1 MALKHQELIDKMTLE
16 EKCSLLSGFDFW
28 QTKAVRDLLPS
39 AFLSDGPSGLRKQ
52 AAAADH
58 LGLNPSI
65 PAVCM
70 PSSATIANSFN
81 PEMAYLAGKTIGEEM
96 LAADVSL
103 LLGPGVNMKRN
114 PRCGRNFEYYS
125 EDPYLAGK
133 MAVGFINGVQ
143 ANGAGACL
151 KHFAANNQ
159 EIRRMM
165 SDSIVDERAL
175 REIYLTAFEIAVKE
189 ANPKA
194 VMSSYNRLNGTYA
207 NENIKLLKEILRDEW
222 GYEGMVVSDWG
233 GNDDRVKA
241 LKATSDLE
249 MPTTCGETDAEVVKA
264 VKDGSLNESY
274 VNESVDR
281 IIDFVLS
288 TKKDTKRDYSF
299 DKEEHHKMAQK
310 VAEESLVLLKNKDN
324 VLPLKEGTKVAI
336 IGNLA
341 KQARFQGAGSSIVN
355 PFHVEQVSDVIGE
368 YPLEVVG
375 YAEGYKRYGKKK
387 QKLIDKAVEVAD
399 KADVLLVFVGLDEV
413 TEAEGFDRHD
423 IRIPGN
429 QRDLIAALYHVGK
442 PIVII
447 LECGSPVELPF
458 LDRVDAL
465 LHAYLPGEAGVKA
478 IFNILTG
485 KVNPSGKLAESY
497 PFGYMDCPSADHFGK
512 GDRTIEYR
520 ESIFIGYRY
529 YNTSGVFARF
539 PFGYGL
545 SYTSFKYSDLK
556 VSEKGVS
563 FKVANVG
570 EREGKEIT
578 QLYIGKK
585 DSFIP
590 RPKCE
595 FKGFQKVTLKP
606 GESKEIFI
614 PFDEYSFRYWNRKS
628 ARYEIEGGVY
638 QIYVG
643 PSSVSLPLEEEIS
656 IKGTKAPVPYDL
668 SKLPLFTKA
677 QVRRV
682 SDEEFEELLGY
693 PIPEKG
699 IRFIKKKRIL
709 VDYNTPTCDLKYSK
723 GWTGRLFEWAI
734 RFAIKLMRKTGH
746 RMNANTLVMGVYY
759 NPTRAYSRMGGG
771 VINYDQLDGLI
782 MMFNGKFFGGLHH
795 FFKAGRKRKKAAKAA
810 KKAAKEKAKASA

>member
-1 MALKHQELIDKMTLE
+1 MALKHQDLIDKMTLE
-16 EKCSLLSGFDFW
+16 EKCSLLSGLDFW
-28 QTKAVRDLLPS
+28 QTKPVRDLLPS
-39 AFLSDGPSGLRKQ
+39 AFVSDGPSGLRKQ
-52 AAAADH
+52 AEAADH

-70 PSSATIANSFN
+70 PSSATIANSFD
-81 PEMAYLAGKTIGEEM
+81 PEVSYLAGKTIAEEM
-96 LAADVSL
+96 LAANVSL
-103 LLGPGVNMKRN
+103 LLGPGINMKRN

-133 MAVGFINGVQ
+133 MAAGFVNGVQ
-143 ANGAGACL
+143 SLGVGACL

-175 REIYLTAFEIAVKE
+175 REIYLTAFEIAIKE

-207 NENIKLLKEILRDEW
+207 NENVKLLKDILRDEW
-222 GYEGMVVSDWG
+222 GYQGIVVSDWG
-233 GNDDRVKA
+233 GNDNRINA

-264 VKDGSLNESY
+264 VREGTLDERY
-274 VNESVDR
+274 VDESVDR
-281 IIDFVLS
+281 LIEFVLS
-288 TKKDTKRDYSF
+288 TRKEDGKTYSF
-299 DKEEHHKMAQK
+299 DKEEHHKAAER
-310 VAEESLVLLKNKDN
+310 VAEESLVLLKNKDDI
-324 VLPLKEGTKVAI
+324 LPLKDGTKVAI

-355 PFHVEQVSDVIGE
+355 PFHVDQVADIIGE
-368 YPLEVVG
+368 YPFEVVG
-375 YAEGYKRYGKKK
+375 YAEGYKRYGKKS
-387 QKLIDKAVEVAD
+387 QKLIDKAVALAD
-399 KADVLLVFVGLDEV
+399 KADALLVFIGLDEV
-413 TEAEGFDRHD
+413 TEAEGFDRD
-423 IRIPGN
+423 NIRLPGN

-442 PIVII
+442 PII
-447 LECGSPVELPF
+447 LVLEAGSPVELPF

-465 LHAYLPGEAGVKA
+465 LHAYLSGEAGVRA
-478 IFNILTG
+478 ILNVLTG

-512 GDRTIEYR
+512 NDRTIEYR

-529 YNTSGVFARF
+529 YNTSGVYARF

-545 SYTSFKYSDLK
+545 SYTSFAYSDLK

-563 FKVANVG
+563 FKVTNTG
-570 EREGKEIT
+570 SREGKEIA

-585 DSFIP
+585 ESFLP

-595 FKGFQKVTLKP
+595 FKGFKKIALKP
-606 GESKEIFI
+606 GASQEVFL

-628 ARYEIEGGVY
+628 NRYEVEGGTY

-643 PSSVSLPLEEEIS
+643 PSSIELPLQGEVS
-656 IKGTKAPVPYDL
+656 IAGTEAPVPYDL
-668 SKLPLFTKA
+668 AKIPLFAKA
-677 QVRRV
+677 QVRSV
-682 SDEEFEELLGY
+682 PDAEFEELLGY

-699 IRFIKKKRIL
+699 LRFIKKKRIL
-709 VDYNTPTCDLKYSK
+709 VDYNTPTCDLKYAK
-723 GWTGRLFEWAI
+723 GWTGRFFEWAI
-734 RFAIKLMRKTGH
+734 RFAISLMRKTGH

-782 MMFNGKFFGGLHH
+782 LMFNGHFFGGLHH
-795 FFKAGRKRKKAAKAA
+795 FFKAGRARKKAAKEA
-810 KKAAKEKAKASA
+810 KKEAESEAKASA